1 MVSAST
7 NFRKNGFGDEESANL
22 ARISA
27 LLQNVADEEISAGE
41 ATDFIISQIK
51 GFNIAAED
59 SIHIVDAVNQVAN
72 EYSLSSGDLIKNLG
86 TVSAALSVGGNSF
99 EEVLGLMVSGT
110 EIMRQSN
117 KVARSLISV
126 QSRLNQILDEESSTG
141 KALTAWYQEHNIAIY
156 DQEGQI
162 RSLYDILTD
171 VNKQWGS
178 LSKNEQAYYL
188 NIQAGANQTASLAA
202 ILSNFDTAL
211 QSTETALNSTGS
223 AVREN
228 EAYMSSLNKMG
239 LTSLTAGTPL
249 EL

>member
-1 MVSAST
+1 MVEAAT
-7 NFRKNGFGDEESANL
+7 NYRKNGFGDEESANL
-22 ARISA
+22 ARISS
-27 LLQNVADEEISAGE
+27 LLQNIADEEISAGE

-86 TVSAALSVGGNSF
+86 TVSAALSVGGNEF
-99 EEVLGLMVSGT
+99 EQVLGLMVSGT

-188 NIQAGANQTASLAA
+188 NIQAGGVAPLIN
-202 ILSNFDTAL
+202 
-211 QSTETALNSTGS
+211 
-223 AVREN
+223 
-228 EAYMSSLNKMG
+228 AYMREQQI
-239 LTSLTAGTPL
+239 A
-249 EL
+249 

>member
-1 MVSAST
+1 VSDLAGGSLDAYVDKLTQMGLEVGRTGSEMVEAAT

-86 TVSAALSVGGNSF
+86 TVSAALSVGGNEF
-99 EEVLGLMVSGT
+99 EQVLGLMVSGT

-117 KVARSLISV
+117 KVARS
-126 QSRLNQILDEESSTG
+126 
-141 KALTAWYQEHNIAIY
+141 
-156 DQEGQI
+156 
-162 RSLYDILTD
+162 
-171 VNKQWGS
+171 NK
-178 LSKNEQAYYL
+178 
-188 NIQAGANQTASLAA
+188 
-202 ILSNFDTAL
+202 
-211 QSTETALNSTGS
+211 
-223 AVREN
+223 
-228 EAYMSSLNKMG
+228 
-239 LTSLTAGTPL
+239 
-249 EL
+249 